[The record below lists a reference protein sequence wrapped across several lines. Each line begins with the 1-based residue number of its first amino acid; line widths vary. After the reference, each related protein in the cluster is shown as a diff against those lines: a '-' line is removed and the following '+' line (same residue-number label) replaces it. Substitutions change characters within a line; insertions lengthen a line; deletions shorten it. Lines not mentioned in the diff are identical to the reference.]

1 MVTEGTLEWWIKVD
15 RGYSYWAGVLHDGA
29 ANNWWGDGALIFTT
43 DIAGGDVTWPGSTWL
58 YVRDSDILLMMG
70 TRMYGGYITSE
81 SLSNSFR
88 FGEWHAIGI
97 SFGSGGHQI
106 MVDGQLV
113 VSDPTKTQP
122 LGSGGNFS
130 APVDIPTIG
139 ESVSGFFGNNYYE
152 GGFEGMVDR
161 FRISSSQSD
170 WYLALGLTRPLQII
184 TQPQSQLGY
193 WGKSVSFSVT
203 ATNGTSPYTYQWVK
217 DQIPILDATN
227 SLLVLT
233 NLQMTNAGVYVAV
246 VTDAASKTTN
256 SQPATLTMNPAGV
269 GIALYA
275 GVAIEGVVGQTYG
288 VQMTSDLSNTNSW
301 AGVANATL
309 TTPTQI
315 WYDSQPETRPQRYY
329 RVVPG
334 PIAIP

>member
-1 MVTEGTLEWWIKVD
+1 
-15 RGYSYWAGVLHDGA
+15 
-29 ANNWWGDGALIFTT
+29 
-43 DIAGGDVTWPGSTWL
+43 
-58 YVRDSDILLMMG
+58 
-70 TRMYGGYITSE
+70 
-81 SLSNSFR
+81 
-88 FGEWHAIGI
+88 
-97 SFGSGGHQI
+97 

-315 WYDSQPETRPQRYY
+315 WYDSQPATRLQRYY

-334 PIAIP
+334 PISIP